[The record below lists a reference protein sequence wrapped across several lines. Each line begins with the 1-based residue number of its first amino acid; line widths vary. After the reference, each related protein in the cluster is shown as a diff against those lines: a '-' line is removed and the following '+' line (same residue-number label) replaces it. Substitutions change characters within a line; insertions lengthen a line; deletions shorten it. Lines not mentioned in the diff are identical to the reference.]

1 MTLSDVTLLEGVVL
15 GLNVITATSYLA
27 LAINI
32 RQMRCYLR
40 WNKHIY
46 PTMMWGSLIVSL
58 ALFRLLTTYYF
69 YSIDDIMSFTL
80 IFIYLGMM
88 AIGYAVSAEAKRLAH
103 KYDKIEAQEKEIVH
117 LTGIIELMKK
127 NKITLMLCALF
138 LLLNCGGLKKELSR
152 VTEESKTKTELAEKR
167 ISELTA
173 KITEV
178 EKRETET
185 KSELT
190 QKITEISELKKEK
203 SELQETLDKNEKND
217 FNVKNP
223 TGPIK
228 ITDTKGNQY
237 EFEGGQGTE
246 ISNTSEST
254 LTRTIKSLKETVQ
267 EKTDRVQFLAQSL
280 FKKDN
285 IIKEKES
292 LIADKNTEIKDYKN
306 KTVTLY
312 EDLQKEKTRTQT
324 PIIYWLAAGMGL
336 MLLLQLGWK
345 ILWKSYGGGIVERFK
360 NGKIKF

>member
-15 GLNVITATSYLA
+15 ALNVITATSYLA
-27 LAINI
+27 LALNI
-32 RQMRCYLR
+32 RQMRHYLR

-46 PTMMWGSLIVSL
+46 PTMMWGSFILSL
-58 ALFRLLTTYYF
+58 ALFRLLTTYYYF
-69 YSIDDIMSFTL
+69 EIDDVMSFTM

-88 AIGYAVSAEAKRLAH
+88 AIGYAVAAEAKRLAH
-103 KYDKIEAQEKEIVH
+103 KYDRLKIQDEEISS
-117 LTGIIELMKK
+117 LKKIIETMKK
-127 NKITLMLCALF
+127 NKVILMLAALF
-138 LLLNCGGLKKELSR
+138 LLVNCSGLKKELSR

-185 KSELT
+185 KSQLT
-190 QKITEISELKKEK
+190 QKITEISQLKKEK
-203 SELQETLDKNEKND
+203 SELQETLDQNEKND

-228 ITDTKGNQY
+228 ITDKKGNQY
-237 EFEGGQGTE
+237 EFEGGAGTE

-254 LTRTIKSLKETVQ
+254 LSRTIKSLKETVQ

-280 FKKDN
+280 FTKDN

-292 LIADKNTEIKDYKN
+292 EIANKNTEIKDYKN

-312 EDLQKEKTRTQT
+312 EDLQLEKTRTQT
-324 PIIYWLAAGMGL
+324 PIIYWIGAGMGL
-336 MLLLQLGWK
+336 MFLLQILFK
-345 ILWKSYGGGIVERFK
+345 SLWKTYGGGIVDRFR
-360 NGKIKF
+360 NGKI

>member
-1 MTLSDVTLLEGVVL
+1 MTLSDLTLLEAIVL
-15 GLNVITATSYLA
+15 ALHVITATSYLA
-27 LAINI
+27 LSINI
-32 RQMRCYLR
+32 RQMRGYLR

-46 PTMMWGSLIVSL
+46 PTMMWGSLILSL

-69 YSIDDIMSFTL
+69 FEIDTVMSWIMVF
-80 IFIYLGMM
+80 IFLGMM

-103 KYDKIEAQEKEIVH
+103 KFDKIESQEKEIIH

-127 NKITLMLCALF
+127 NKIILLLGALF

-167 ISELTA
+167 ISELTT
-173 KITEV
+173 KIAEV

-185 KSELT
+185 KTELS
-190 QKITEISELKKEK
+190 QKTTEISELKKEK
-203 SELQETLDKNEKND
+203 SELQETLDKKERTD

-228 ITDTKGNQY
+228 ITDIKGNQY
-237 EFEGGQGTE
+237 EFQGGQGTE
-246 ISNTSEST
+246 ISNASEST
-254 LTRTIKSLKETVQ
+254 LNTTIKSLKETIQ

-285 IIKEKES
+285 LIKEKES
-292 LIADKNTEIKDYKN
+292 LINDKNSEIKDYKN
-306 KTVTLY
+306 KTIALY
-312 EDLQKEKTRTQT
+312 ENLQQEKTRTET
-324 PIIYWLAAGMGL
+324 PIIYWIGAGMGL
-336 MLLLQLGWK
+336 MLLLQLGIK
-345 ILWKSYGGGIVERFK
+345 ALWKQYGGGIVDRFK